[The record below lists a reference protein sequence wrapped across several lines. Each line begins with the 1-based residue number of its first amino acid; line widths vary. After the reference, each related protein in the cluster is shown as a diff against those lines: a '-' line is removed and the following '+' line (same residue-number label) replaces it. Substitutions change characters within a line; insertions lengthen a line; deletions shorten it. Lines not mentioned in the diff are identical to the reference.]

1 MMGRDHMKIGYE
13 SINHNAVRLIKDLL
27 ESRYN
32 LIEVD
37 KQNQE
42 RGYLLMTLGEIA
54 GIIEMADAMK
64 EVLKA

>member
-1 MMGRDHMKIGYE
+1 MGSDHMKVGYE

-27 ESRYN
+27 ESRYD

-42 RGYLLMTLGEIA
+42 RGYLLMTIGEIA

>member
-1 MMGRDHMKIGYE
+1 MMGSDHMKIGYE
-13 SINHNAVRLIKDLL
+13 NINHNAVRLIKDLL

-54 GIIEMADAMK
+54 GVCAFAEALK
-64 EVLKA
+64 EVLKC

>member
-1 MMGRDHMKIGYE
+1 MKIGYE

-27 ESRYN
+27 ESRYE
-32 LIEVD
+32 LIEED

-42 RGYLLMTLGEIA
+42 RGYLLMTIGEIA

>member
-1 MMGRDHMKIGYE
+1 MTAE
-13 SINHNAVRLIKDLL
+13 
-27 ESRYN
+27 ET
-32 LIEVD
+32 
-37 KQNQE
+37 KQYKE

>member
-1 MMGRDHMKIGYE
+1 MKIDTE

-27 ESRYN
+27 ESRYD
-32 LIEVD
+32 LIEED
-37 KQNQE
+37 KQDQE
-42 RGYLLMTLGEIA
+42 LGYLIMTLGEIA

>member
-1 MMGRDHMKIGYE
+1 MMGSDHMKIGYE
-13 SINHNAVRLIKDLL
+13 NINHNAVRLIKDLL
-27 ESRYN
+27 ESRYD

-42 RGYLLMTLGEIA
+42 RGFLLMTLGEIA

>member
-1 MMGRDHMKIGYE
+1 MMGSDHMKIGYE

-27 ESRYN
+27 ESRYD

-42 RGYLLMTLGEIA
+42 RGYLLMTLGEVA